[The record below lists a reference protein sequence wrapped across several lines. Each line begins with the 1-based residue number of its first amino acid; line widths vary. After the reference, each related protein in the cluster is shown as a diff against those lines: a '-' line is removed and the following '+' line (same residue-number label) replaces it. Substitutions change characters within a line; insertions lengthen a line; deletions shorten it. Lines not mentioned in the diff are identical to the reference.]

1 MKSFLKMLLASIFGG
16 AILIFILFIFFAS
29 LASIQSPEL
38 EVKDNTVLKID
49 LNAQFVERAQ
59 NNPFESFNPIAG
71 QIESATGLDK
81 IIASLKAAKD
91 DPKISGVYLE
101 GGFPMA
107 GNATLLEMREA
118 LVDFKSS
125 GKFIYGYSEI
135 LTQKGLFLASVADTF
150 FVNPQGILEFSGLS
164 ASVSYYQKAMEKLGV
179 KPVVIR
185 ATGNKFKSA
194 VEPFLGQEMTD
205 ANRLQLTELLNSV
218 WSNYLAD
225 LSESTGLSAEELN
238 SIADSVMT
246 SPLAA
251 AKLGLIKAT
260 AYEDEVQE
268 HLAHACGKS
277 SFRQIDFISPKKYG
291 KKFDLNGSKEYNEN
305 RVAVIVA
312 QGEINSGEGNEYT
325 IGSDRVARAIRKARL
340 DDKVKA
346 IVLRVNSPGGSAL
359 ASEVIW
365 REMALAREVKP
376 VMASMGDVAA
386 SGGYYIACN
395 ADSIFAQENTV
406 TGSIGAFGLFFT
418 AEELMNEKLGIN
430 IETVKTNKYS
440 DLGTLDRDLS
450 PAENRI
456 MIAQIDRVYGTF
468 IKRVAD
474 GRGMTVE
481 TVDSLGQGRVY
492 SGADAL
498 ELGLVDVLG
507 GINDAINAA
516 ANKAGLENYSIVS
529 YPEMEDPF
537 QKLIEDLSE
546 SMGEAKIKAE
556 LGQFAYYLELLEKAQ
571 SRQGM
576 QTRMEFDLQ
585 ID

>member
-1 MKSFLKMLLASIFGG
+1 MLLASIFGG

-38 EVKDNTVLKID
+38 EVKDGTVLRID

-59 NNPFESFNPIAG
+59 NNPFESFDPIAG
-71 QIESATGLDK
+71 QMESASGLDK
-81 IIASLKAAKD
+81 IISALKAAKD
-91 DPKISGVYLE
+91 DPKIAGVYLE
-101 GGFPMA
+101 GGLPLA
-107 GNATLLEMREA
+107 GNATLLEIREA
-118 LVDFKSS
+118 LIDFKSS

-135 LTQKGLFLASVADTF
+135 LSQKGLYLASVADTF
-150 FVNPQGILEFSGLS
+150 FVNPQGVLEFSGLS
-164 ASVSYYQKAMEKLGV
+164 ASVSYYQKALEKLGV

-205 ANRLQLTELLNSV
+205 ANRMQLTELLGSV
-218 WSNYLAD
+218 WENYLNDISA
-225 LSESTGLSAEELN
+225 STGLSAAELN
-238 SIADSVMT
+238 TIADSLMT

-251 AKLGLIKAT
+251 ADMGLIKAT
-260 AYEDEVQE
+260 AYEDEVQAI
-268 HLAHACGKS
+268 LANAAGKS
-277 SFRQIDFISPKKYG
+277 SYRQVDFISPAKYG
-291 KKFDLNGSKEYNEN
+291 KKYDLNGKKDYSDS

-312 QGEINSGEGNEYT
+312 QGDINSGEGNEYT
-325 IGSDRVARAIRKARL
+325 IGSDRIARAIRKARL
-340 DDKVKA
+340 DDKIKA

-365 REMALAREVKP
+365 REVALARDVKP
-376 VMASMGDVAA
+376 VIASMGDVAA
-386 SGGYYIACN
+386 SGGYYISCY
-395 ADSIFAQENTV
+395 ADSIFAQENTI

-418 AEELMNEKLGIN
+418 AEELMHEKLGIN

-440 DLGTLDRDLS
+440 DLGTIDRDLS
-450 PAENRI
+450 PAENRL

-468 IKRVAD
+468 KERVAE
-474 GRGMTVE
+474 GRGMSIAR
-481 TVDSLGQGRVY
+481 VDSLGQGRVY
-492 SGADAL
+492 SGEDAL
-498 ELGLVDVLG
+498 ELGLVDALG
-507 GINDAINAA
+507 GLSDAIDAA
-516 ANKAGLENYSIVS
+516 AGKAGLSDYTVVS
-529 YPEMEDPF
+529 YPEMVDPF
-537 QKLIEDLSE
+537 QKLLEDLSE

-571 SRQGM
+571 SRQGL